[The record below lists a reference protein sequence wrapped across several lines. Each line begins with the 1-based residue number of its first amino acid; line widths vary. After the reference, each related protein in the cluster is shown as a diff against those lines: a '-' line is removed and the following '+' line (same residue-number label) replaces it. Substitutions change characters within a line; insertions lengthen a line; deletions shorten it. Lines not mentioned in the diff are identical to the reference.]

1 MPNLS
6 LSLSLSLSLPPTPPP
21 LSLPLSFSLSL
32 YLSVVPPMI
41 QTVHPV
47 PGQMVYTVNETETVT
62 FQCSATGIPGP
73 SISWSRNGVEL
84 SGPRVMFG
92 DSIPT
97 NISRGSDGEYV
108 WLVNRTIQLANTRD
122 DDSGTYTCNATNSA
136 GDDYEPFE
144 LIVQSKLNRLANNI
158 PFQLEPKTLGAFYG
172 TCLTTRQ
179 EYNIRPCKLH
189 SFPRLA

>member
-1 MPNLS
+1 MTVQPVI
-6 LSLSLSLSLPPTPPP
+6 
-21 LSLPLSFSLSL
+21 
-32 YLSVVPPMI
+32 LSV
-41 QTVHPV
+41 HPE
-47 PGQMVYTVNETETVT
+47 PGQANYIVNETETVT
-62 FQCSATGIPGP
+62 FECSATGIPGP

-108 WLVNRTIQLANTRD
+108 WLVSRTLQLANTRD

-136 GDDYEPFE
+136 GNVYQPFE

-158 PFQLEPKTLGAFYG
+158 PFQ
-172 TCLTTRQ
+172 
-179 EYNIRPCKLH
+179 
-189 SFPRLA
+189 